1 MTKLKG
7 VAAAATVAWCL
18 GAGAAWAVG
27 EELIGLWNVPD
38 DAGTLEIREGGS
50 FIGVVKDDGSQFAG
64 KWEVGAGGVLKL
76 VRDDGLTADCKYTVA
91 GDTLTLADCPL
102 LGEYTKAE

>member
-1 MTKLKG
+1 MMIVKG
-7 VAAAATVAWCL
+7 LAAATVALCL

-50 FIGVVKDDGSQFAG
+50 FVGVVKEDGSRFAG
-64 KWEVGAGGVLKL
+64 KWEIGAAGVLKL
-76 VRDDGLTADCKYTVA
+76 VRDDGPAAECKYAVA
-91 GDTLTLADCPL
+91 ANTLTLTDCPL
-102 LGEYTKAE
+102 LGEYARVE